1 MKVEVFDFRVFNSA
15 NQIDGF
21 EENLLILAK
30 SHTEYDSYSMS
41 MKTNLMKLTLFYQT
55 FYKNIDYTRSNI
67 GSIILDFSKYS
78 PFLMNVPSFIKLI
91 IVAGDGII
99 LNGGG
104 FTKHMFLLLNICWYM
119 LSNNVQAL

>member
-55 FYKNIDYTRSNI
+55 FYENIDFTRSNI
-67 GSIILDFSKYS
+67 G
-78 PFLMNVPSFIKLI
+78 
-91 IVAGDGII
+91 GII
-99 LNGGG
+99 RIIHALYLCNV
-104 FTKHMFLLLNICWYM
+104 FLAQL
-119 LSNNVQAL
+119 